1 MQHLNKIVLVIGIIA
16 LVFGLYRLFK
26 GDNFEEYFYGIFLG
40 ITLIGTAWYRT
51 DKKTR
56 TDE

>member
-1 MQHLNKIVLVIGIIA
+1 MIGIIT
-16 LVFGLYRLFK
+16 LVFGLYRLFN

-40 ITLIGTAWYRT
+40 ITLIGTAWYRAG
-51 DKKTR
+51 KKTE